1 MSITKHELKGKARFE
16 DDYHTFHLKSLPEG
30 VAAPNGAYYL
40 GKQGIDGHRYRL
52 GHPLA
57 QHVLNRAAIRGLNGA
72 ALTFDYS
79 KWPQKSV
86 ALEPFVG
93 ASGLLLAHKLSV
105 RGADDQDHI
114 ILAAVTDK
122 GDALDAKT
130 AARLFELPVAG
141 IKEHRLSGRPAF
153 CWRTNSPFAERT
165 IRTTSSLPL
174 SRIKAMR
181 WMQKR
186 RRGFLNCL
194 SPA

>member
-1 MSITKHELKGKARFE
+1 MVYGECR
-16 DDYHTFHLKSLPEG
+16 
-30 VAAPNGAYYL
+30 
-40 GKQGIDGHRYRL
+40 
-52 GHPLA
+52 
-57 QHVLNRAAIRGLNGA
+57 IRGLNGA

-141 IKEHRLSGRPAF
+141 IKEQAFSAPDPVKSVPQARRQSILDDMAARQLPGGRGYFGFNESRAAYVEVLQYSQIVKDARLHHEAF
-153 CWRTNSPFAERT
+153 SKSWGSTKYET
-165 IRTTSSLPL
+165 QI
-174 SRIKAMR
+174 
-181 WMQKR
+181 
-186 RRGFLNCL
+186 
-194 SPA
+194 